1 MTSRRGASSLQKG
14 GREKVGGFMN
24 RLLGA
29 TILSSL
35 LIVFPFVHWGGVIG
49 GIGAFIPGTIA
60 VAHAEDKKGPA
71 SITQFKVEPLYRA
84 VRLTWKASI
93 DEKAPMTFEIY
104 RSMAT
109 PEAPYTL
116 VTSIEM
122 KPGVKKFK
130 YIDKNLQVEENYFYK
145 IVIPETKEAFGP
157 LQVRPP
163 FSLPTT

>member
-1 MTSRRGASSLQKG
+1 
-14 GREKVGGFMN
+14 MN
-24 RLLGA
+24 RLLRA
-29 TILSSL
+29 TILTSL
-35 LIVFPFVHWGGVIG
+35 LIVLPYVHCG
-49 GIGAFIPGTIA
+49 GIIRGIAAFIPGTIG
-60 VAHAEDKKGPA
+60 VAHAEEKKEPA

-93 DEKAPMTFEIY
+93 DDRAQVTFQIY

-116 VTSIEM
+116 VTSIGM
-122 KPGVKKFK
+122 KPGMKKFK